1 MNVENLARGLTYK
14 GAAEGKRQTYY
25 IFEGH
30 GFYLNLNFKK
40 ADPNAG
46 NFHVVDS
53 EAVEY
58 MLGKFAGAS
67 GVTAQDVFDR
77 THTTRYA
84 RHVSSNLDALN
95 ILYVLVGL
103 GHAHVDKRHKEKSL
117 YFNIK

>member
-1 MNVENLARGLTYK
+1 MNVENLAQGLTYK
-14 GAAEGKRQTYY
+14 GEAEGKRQAYY

-30 GFYLNLNFKK
+30 GFYFVISFKK
-40 ADPNAG
+40 LDPNAG
-46 NFHVVDS
+46 NFHAVDS

-58 MLGKFAGAS
+58 VLGKFAGSS

-77 THTTRYA
+77 AHTTR
-84 RHVSSNLDALN
+84 HVAGNLDALN

-103 GHAHVDKRHKEKSL
+103 GHARVDRRHKEKSL